1 MDDVISI
8 LISLV
13 IALAGIQSIPVAF
26 KFYAERKII
35 SAVAT
40 VAWSGFLFYIAL
52 RVSGLL

>member
-1 MDDVISI
+1 MDNVISI

-13 IALAGIQSIPVAF
+13 VALAGIQSIPVAF